1 MGTIFKHIFEPI
13 SIGRMEL
20 KNRLVMP
27 AMGTRYAAFGGWV
40 SDRLIDYLVER
51 ARGGVGLITLEMTAV
66 TFTGRIS
73 NYSPGLYDDKL
84 IAGYARLTHAVKKA
98 GARVAV
104 QLAHGGA
111 GSSSAVTGVQPVA
124 PSPVGRL
131 KGESPRELST
141 GEIETLVEAFAAAAE
156 RARKAGFDAVEL
168 HMAHGYL
175 IDQFLSPISNR
186 RTDPYGGSLDGRAR
200 IALDVLK
207 RTKERVGRDL
217 AVICRITGDQFMP
230 GGFTL
235 QESKRVSKMLQ
246 DAGADAIHVT
256 GGSIETTYMS
266 APPMAVPEGCLV
278 FLAEETKKVLD
289 VPVITVGKIRT
300 PALAEEIIASG
311 KADLVAIGRG
321 LIADPEFAR
330 KAYENR
336 ADEIRPCISCNN
348 PQCHGRTSRNLDL
361 GCTVNPAV
369 GRETNL
375 KVHQTQDPKK
385 VLVIG
390 AGPAGLEA
398 ARILALRGHRPVLC
412 EKTSQLG
419 GQLRLGCVPPYKE
432 EVKRLI
438 DYFSSQMKKL
448 KVDLIMEGE
457 VTSRLLSELR
467 PDVVIIATGGRA
479 SVPSIKNVEKFA
491 SNAMDVLAGKT
502 RIGKKV
508 VVIGGGDVGCE
519 TAEYLARKGCEVTIL
534 EMMAEPGTEYIWW
547 AKKLLY
553 DRLADLNVN
562 LLTSSKV
569 IEIEKGSVSYER
581 EGVKNR
587 IDSVD
592 TIVFSTGLEA
602 EREIASLIEKSN
614 IEFFVIGD
622 ARNPKNIS
630 SAIREGF
637 EVASKI

>member
-1 MGTIFKHIFEPI
+1 METIFKHIFEPI

-27 AMGTRYAAFGGWV
+27 AMGTRYAEFGGWV

-51 ARGGVGLITLEMTAV
+51 ARGGIGLVTTEMTAV

-84 IAGYARLTHAVKKA
+84 IAGYARLTHAVKRA

-111 GSSSAVTGVQPVA
+111 GSSSMVTGVQPVA

-131 KGESPRELST
+131 KGESPRELDI
-141 GEIETLVEAFAAAAE
+141 GEIENLVEAFAAAAE
-156 RARKAGFDAVEL
+156 RALRAGFDAVEL

-186 RTDPYGGSLDGRAR
+186 RTDQYGGSLEGRAK
-200 IALDVLK
+200 IALDILK
-207 RTKERVGRDL
+207 RTKQRVGRDL
-217 AVICRITGDQFMP
+217 AVICRITGDQFMQ
-230 GGFTL
+230 GGFTI
-235 QESKRVSKMLQ
+235 QESKIVSKMLQ

-256 GGSIETTYMS
+256 GGSIETIYMS
-266 APPMAVPEGCLV
+266 APPMAVSEGCLV
-278 FLAEETKKVLD
+278 FLSEETKKV
-289 VPVITVGKIRT
+289 VNIPVITVGKIRS

-321 LIADPEFAR
+321 LIADPEFAT

-361 GCTVNPAV
+361 GCTVNPAA

-375 KVHQTQDPKK
+375 KIEQTQAPKK
-385 VLVIG
+385 VLIIG

-398 ARILALRGHRPVLC
+398 ARISALRGHHAILC

-419 GQLRLGCVPPYKE
+419 GQLHLGCVPPYKE

-438 DYFSSQMKKL
+438 DYFTSQMKKL
-448 KVDLIMEGE
+448 NVELKMESE
-457 VTSRLLSELR
+457 ITPRLLSELS

-479 SVPSIKNVEKFA
+479 LLPSIKNVETFA
-491 SNAMDVLAGKT
+491 ISAMDVLA
-502 RIGKKV
+502 KKV
-508 VVIGGGDVGCE
+508 NTGRKVVIIGGGDVGCE
-519 TAEYLARKGCEVTIL
+519 AAEYLARNGCEVTIL
-534 EMMAEPGTEYIWW
+534 EMMAEPRTEYTWW

-581 EGVKNR
+581 EGIKNR

-602 EREIASLIEKSN
+602 ERGIVSLIEKSKF
-614 IEFFVIGD
+614 EFFVIGD

-630 SAIREGF
+630 SAIWEGF